1 MVNTIYLRE
10 ITEQVIS
17 HAYSMKHINYV
28 ILSNVSKIDEGIWS
42 SLVLKVNN
50 FLASLHR
57 SQ

>member
-10 ITEQVIS
+10 ITEIVIS

-28 ILSNVSKIDEGIWS
+28 ILSNVSKIDQGIWS

>member
-10 ITEQVIS
+10 ITELVIS

-28 ILSNVSKIDEGIWS
+28 FLSDVSKIDQGIWS

-50 FLASLHR
+50 F
-57 SQ
+57 